1 MHVNLQM
8 YTKNDYC
15 HQVKTSLQY
24 STIINKILSVLS
36 IFTELIKMFSELLA
50 ITPIFLNLLILFKDK
65 MCCIFSTI
73 N

>member
-36 IFTELIKMFSELLA
+36 IFIDLIKMFSELLA
-50 ITPIFLNLLILFKDK
+50 IIPIFLIFLILFKDK
-65 MCCIFSTI
+65 MCCIFSTM